1 MSYAISGSDWARNA
15 ATTSGCVK
23 PGFRFWIHVSNWVSR
38 GVRVR
43 IREGDGFDSGGD
55 EAEEKDMGRRLT
67 AEERQGGGKFQARFT
82 EERSM
87 MRRSAADI
95 VPAAV
100 EPDLIDVCVC
110 VLVRRKL

>member
-1 MSYAISGSDWARNA
+1 
-15 ATTSGCVK
+15 
-23 PGFRFWIHVSNWVSR
+23 
-38 GVRVR
+38 
-43 IREGDGFDSGGD
+43 
-55 EAEEKDMGRRLT
+55 MGRRLT

-87 MRRSAADI
+87 MRRRAADI

-100 EPDLIDVCVC
+100 EQDLIDVCVC